1 MSKPLISKSKQK
13 EIALER
19 IKILF
24 KEADEVFPKNK
35 SLAGRYVALARK
47 IAMKV
52 RLRFPLE
59 LKRRY
64 CKHFYRLLKPGIK
77 ARIRVRDGKVIISC
91 FE

>member
-35 SLAGRYVALARK
+35 SLAGTVMSLFSQKDSYESTPP
-47 IAMKV
+47 
-52 RLRFPLE
+52 FS
-59 LKRRY
+59 
-64 CKHFYRLLKPGIK
+64 FGIK
-77 ARIRVRDGKVIISC
+77 TPLLQALL
-91 FE
+91 